1 MDPILATRA
10 FIDSRFPLADTA
22 IIGGSTARGERTA
35 TSDVDLL
42 IIGPEAMFD
51 GGSDSLAATIRDGGE
66 VFEIFAYTPASFD
79 AWATRSVKR
88 LRPTIVDMLAHG
100 MPLREGADLDAL
112 RERWGRVLAAGPGVA
127 ADELAMRRYIVTD
140 VFDDLT
146 DASDPLE
153 AHVLLHTL
161 FTAIAELAL
170 LANRQWIGA
179 GKHLARRLRE
189 WDPARAAALADPYL
203 AGDRAAFLDAAAREL
218 DAAGGRLQDGHVR

>member
-1 MDPILATRA
+1 MFGPFGRATPRPNAREGQGGAVGSRCTRYRGDMDPILATRA

-51 GGSDSLAATIRDGGE
+51 GGSDSLAATIRDGAE

-112 RERWGRVLAAGPGVA
+112 RERCVPRCC
-127 ADELAMRRYIVTD
+127 
-140 VFDDLT
+140 
-146 DASDPLE
+146 
-153 AHVLLHTL
+153 
-161 FTAIAELAL
+161 
-170 LANRQWIGA
+170 GA
-179 GKHLARRLRE
+179 RARRRR
-189 WDPARAAALADPYL
+189 WAPPGRSRSVSAPGAAASAETSQS
-203 AGDRAAFLDAAAREL
+203 RRRF
-218 DAAGGRLQDGHVR
+218 